1 MNVTIIDI
9 IVLVIIGI
17 SVAFGVWRGLVREV
31 LALVAWVAAFLIAN
45 LLAPDAARLL
55 PRAMANE
62 ELRLLVS
69 FVVVFIVALIGL
81 SVLAILASKLVKV
94 IGLGAADRAVGGFF
108 GLARGLLV
116 VMILV
121 LLAGLT
127 TLPRQPVWRDAML
140 TGPLETFAG
149 YIKGWLPA
157 DLSKRIRY

>member
-1 MNVTIIDI
+1 MNVTIVDI
-9 IVLVIIGI
+9 IVIAILGI
-17 SVAFGVWRGLVREV
+17 SIAFGAWRGLVREV

-45 LLAPDAARLL
+45 LLAPDAAKLV

-69 FVVVFIVALIGL
+69 FVVVFIAALVGL
-81 SVLAILASKLVKV
+81 SVLAILASKLVRI
-94 IGLGAADRAVGGFF
+94 IGLGPSDRVVGGIF
-108 GLARGLLV
+108 GLVRGLLV

-127 TLPRQPVWRDAML
+127 TVPRQPMWRNAIL
-140 TGPLETFAG
+140 SAPLEAFAG
-149 YIKGWLPA
+149 YIKAWLPS